1 MTLLDTPSKASTAA
15 NPELLFREAKQR
27 RRRRWLSAAIV
38 LVVATALLVGVVVS
52 IDGRGSPQNPASSA
66 TGAGRFIPPTTTN
79 GDATTMQLRLPD
91 GRGFALSYPKSLAL
105 SKSTITAGGQI
116 DWPAQTGPLQCC
128 DEYVAPYYGS
138 VSAIFYGKPL
148 AVYRGA
154 HGQVVP
160 YYAGTQ
166 ERFPLLYTN
175 MDYLAFHFG
184 PWVVMVGD
192 MVHSSY
198 STARMTNGQRATW
211 ARSFDA
217 YITTSGYLVYRPRA
231 PLTVSRGPID
241 IVLSH
246 AGGSLEI
253 SGPVGCTAS
262 LVSPTV
268 NAGVTSWCDPGSAVR
283 VAATGTT
290 PFTQAVASG
299 LRIRTLRPIS

>member
-1 MTLLDTPSKASTAA
+1 VTLLDTPSKASTAA

-27 RRRRWLSAAIV
+27 RRRRWFSAGVV
-38 LVVATALLVGVVVS
+38 LVVATALAVGVAVS
-52 IDGRGSPQNPASSA
+52 VGPKDGLPSPASLT
-66 TGAGRFIPPTTTN
+66 TGAGRFIPPTTTR
-79 GDATTMQLRLPD
+79 GDVTTMQLRLPD
-91 GRGFALSYPKSLAL
+91 GRGFALSYPKSLDL
-105 SKSTITAGGQI
+105 SQSTITAGSQV
-116 DWPAQTGPLQCC
+116 DWAAQTGPLQCC
-128 DEYVAPYYGS
+128 GEYVAPYYGS
-138 VSAIFYGKPL
+138 VSSIFYGKPL

-166 ERFPLLYTN
+166 ERFPLLYSN
-175 MDYLAFHFG
+175 MDYLAFRFG
-184 PWVVMVGD
+184 PWVVLVGD

-198 STARMTNGQRATW
+198 WTARMTNSQRATW

-217 YITTSGYLVYRPRA
+217 HIATGGYLVYRPHS

-246 AGGSLEI
+246 VGGSLEI

-268 NAGVTSWCDPGSAVR
+268 NAGITSWCDPRSEVR

-290 PFTQAVASG
+290 AFTQAVASG
-299 LRIRTLRPIS
+299 LRITTLRPIS